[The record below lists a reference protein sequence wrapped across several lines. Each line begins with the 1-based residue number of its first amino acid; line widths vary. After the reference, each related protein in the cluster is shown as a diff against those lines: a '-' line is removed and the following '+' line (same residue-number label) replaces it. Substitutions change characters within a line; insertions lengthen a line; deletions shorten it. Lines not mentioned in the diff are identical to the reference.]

1 MAAQVREA
9 AVFDRSRQ
17 PTVYKDGTKAQIN
30 GDFRTNETTAIAN
43 WPHLGACNYTLI
55 FFSNL
60 QLEMDGVTNN
70 PQLSNHLIHHHS

>member
-17 PTVYKDGTKAQIN
+17 ATVYTDGTKAQIN

-43 WPHLGACNYTLI
+43 WPHLGVCNYTQI
-55 FFSNL
+55 FFPICNWKWTEL
-60 QLEMDGVTNN
+60 
-70 PQLSNHLIHHHS
+70 PKIHSYQTI